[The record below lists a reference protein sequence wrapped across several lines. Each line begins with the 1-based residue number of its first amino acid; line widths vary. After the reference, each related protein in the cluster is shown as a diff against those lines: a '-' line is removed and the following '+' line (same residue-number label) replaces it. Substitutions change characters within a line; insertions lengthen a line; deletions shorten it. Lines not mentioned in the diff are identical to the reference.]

1 MGVVTIQDKN
11 MIGSGNGYLQIG
23 ASALDLQEM
32 GSLEGNSVETVTR
45 EELIIEDGEPKLT
58 IDKRVVRESA
68 QITCTLK
75 EKRLRDVHLQMG
87 LPAANITSEIS
98 GDIIITAEKKILYGE
113 TWVHLYGDHIKV
125 SPLFALNDGGATPV
139 VYVVNTDYK
148 INTTQGLLR
157 RVSTGTITDGGTV
170 YATYTYTRP
179 GRRKLTSGG
188 DASMVTNK
196 YLRFVY
202 VHPDNTYRDITEY
215 PKASPGPSTVQNFN
229 SGAMNTRE
237 LAFTAIADQTQS
249 EGERLRIQYHEGSV
263 ILP

>member
-1 MGVVTIQDKN
+1 MGVVTVQDKN

-58 IDKRVVRESA
+58 IDKRVIRESA

-87 LPAANITSEIS
+87 LPSGNISSQIAADTSIV
-98 GDIIITAEKKILYGE
+98 AEKKILYGE
-113 TWVHLYGDHIKV
+113 SWCHLYGDNIKV
-125 SPLFALNDGGATPV
+125 SPVFVLNDGGATPI
-139 VYVVNTDYK
+139 VYTVNTDYK
-148 INTTQGLLR
+148 LNTTQGLLR

-170 YATYTYTRP
+170 YATYTYARP
-179 GRRKLTSGG
+179 ARRKLTVGG
-188 DASMVTNK
+188 DASMITNK

-215 PKASPGPSTVQNFN
+215 PLSGPGPATVGNFN
-229 SGAMNTRE
+229 SGNMNTRE
-237 LAFTAIADQTQS
+237 LMFTAIADFTKS
-249 EGERLRIQYHEGSV
+249 EGERLRIQYHEGAV